1 VRTIRRTTVVGIVA
15 VVALVGLGAGLAMGV
30 NQKVAQGASVA
41 PPSTPASAEPTVLP
55 VPVAK
60 KVVLIGDY
68 TADSKVGGNGPRN
81 WTALVGLALQTNQPT
96 RVIRDNAEGSGYVAA
111 GAFDQT
117 YLDAAK
123 VLVSGDV
130 SAVVIFGSRYDVYAA
145 PDAVR
150 QAATETYGAVRNAA
164 PDAALLVVGP
174 TWPGDAPPPELL
186 TTRDMVRDAAAE
198 AGAVFIDPI
207 QEGWF
212 AEDPGKFMAPDNV
225 HPSDAGHERIALGIY
240 QATIQALE
248 GRS

>member
-1 VRTIRRTTVVGIVA
+1 
-15 VVALVGLGAGLAMGV
+15 
-30 NQKVAQGASVA
+30 
-41 PPSTPASAEPTVLP
+41 
-55 VPVAK
+55 
-60 KVVLIGDY
+60 
-68 TADSKVGGNGPRN
+68 
-81 WTALVGLALQTNQPT
+81 
-96 RVIRDNAEGSGYVAA
+96 
-111 GAFDQT
+111 
-117 YLDAAK
+117 
-123 VLVSGDV
+123 
-130 SAVVIFGSRYDVYAA
+130 VIFGSRYDIYAA

-207 QEGWF
+207 EEGWF

-248 GRS
+248 GQS